1 MLELLLAK
9 YCAPALAG
17 MKAANLVTCFFAQIP
32 DLKNKIRALNQTLN
46 AKNIY
51 LVPICECERRVLL
64 LVFRKE
70 LLCRYLKRDE
80 IHALLVKAGYPEAFC
95 LDAYLAILKERL
107 KHSAFPHEIGAF
119 LGYPADDITGFIR
132 HKGENCLLCGEWK
145 VYHNAARAKAQFAR
159 YARCKSALTRRV
171 SQGDSLCKIF
181 CAS

>member
-1 MLELLLAK
+1 MRTGSCRYEGGKLSNLLF
-9 YCAPALAG
+9 CANPG
-17 MKAANLVTCFFAQIP
+17 FKKQNP
-32 DLKNKIRALNQTLN
+32 LNQTLN
-46 AKNIY
+46 AKDIY